1 MTGAVGIL
9 VVAHWG
15 IRNAVGVT
23 CELVAPLSPNALS
36 NLDPPK
42 RKEKRK

>member
-9 VVAHWG
+9 VVAHWD

-23 CELVAPLSPNALS
+23 CELVAPLSPNTLS
-36 NLDPPK
+36 NLNAPK
-42 RKEKRK
+42 RKGKRK